1 LNKIGEDLLD
11 HLNRLNFIFK
21 NEVITTVCIKKF
33 NGFSLFNENFGPFE
47 QGKNY
52 KLKFFIA
59 KILIN
64 NNILKL
70 APNEKCDNID
80 VQRYAIAERDN
91 QKLMQREYVY
101 FLNKIKEY
109 RFFMYKD
116 VKDNIKPKIDLD
128 RFNSYLSN
136 IIDSRLLK
144 LLRLSKAELT
154 LEDEKRLTRTEFV
167 LYKFINHIINTWRD
181 FFLDAGMYS
190 NN

>member
-1 LNKIGEDLLD
+1 
-11 HLNRLNFIFK
+11 
-21 NEVITTVCIKKF
+21 
-33 NGFSLFNENFGPFE
+33 
-47 QGKNY
+47 
-52 KLKFFIA
+52 
-59 KILIN
+59 
-64 NNILKL
+64 
-70 APNEKCDNID
+70 
-80 VQRYAIAERDN
+80 
-91 QKLMQREYVY
+91 MQREYVY

-109 RFFMYKD
+109 RFFMHKD

>member
-1 LNKIGEDLLD
+1 MNKIGEDLLD

-21 NEVITTVCIKKF
+21 NEEIKTVCIKKF

-109 RFFMYKD
+109 RFFMHKD